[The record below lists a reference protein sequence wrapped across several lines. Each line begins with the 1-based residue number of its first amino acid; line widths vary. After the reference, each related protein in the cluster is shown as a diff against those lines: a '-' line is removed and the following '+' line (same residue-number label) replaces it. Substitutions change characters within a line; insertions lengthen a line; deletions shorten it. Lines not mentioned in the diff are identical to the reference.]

1 MTIRRF
7 RNHSMLKVKMLE
19 PREGH
24 AMTTRLYHFSLVLM
38 VLVVLFVGGCGGS
51 VGVEVAGS
59 SPAAD
64 AKADDHVAAA
74 TMAAA
79 EATSAAAQA
88 TGAAAAQVIAQ
99 ATAAVQ
105 ASPTAT
111 AAPLA
116 TQASARAATA
126 TAAPTQT
133 PMPAGESVE
142 PQGQKLYLHSDGILA
157 LVPPPSNSQS
167 RTECL
172 SECTQTWA
180 ITLTNPLQGNA
191 YNYDLVGISGDY
203 SVRLLHTQRGQ
214 QTVLA
219 EWLNRDGWQGGP
231 EMEALPGDVLTLEVT
246 AALGASW
253 SPFSAG
259 SILAFDYGSYSYV
272 TVGTTQK
279 PLPTHPA
286 PPKPTPVVQ
295 DLSTAVEMRYGD
307 VITEE
312 IKPCGDMD
320 IFTFAGNAGD
330 VAHIVAAGT
339 EDAPWL
345 SLRVEVFD
353 PQGAPVKGDS
363 HGEYDLTLDGRHSFT
378 VQDADTRTG
387 SYLLSL
393 KNVSP
398 GAGTSM
404 GYGDVVEGEIG
415 IEGEKD
421 VYTFDGKTGDVA
433 RIAMS
438 ERRELHARKANL
450 VVTLLDPHGETL
462 GYDDIW
468 VGNIALIGHALDT
481 DGLYTIEIRITGQL
495 DTPKTGEYT
504 LLLKNVAHSTGS
516 PLTYGNLVE
525 GEIEP
530 PGDRD
535 VYTFEWRPGEEI
547 VIEAT
552 GNGRDWDFQLQLEI
566 FDPQARS
573 VALGSAGSIKPTLSD
588 EGTYTLV
595 VQDESGHAGSLSTGS
610 YTLLLKHVGASAP

>member
-1 MTIRRF
+1 MTI
-7 RNHSMLKVKMLE
+7 
-19 PREGH
+19 
-24 AMTTRLYHFSLVLM
+24 RLYHFSLVLI
-38 VLVVLFVGGCGGS
+38 VLVVLFVGGCGGN
-51 VGVEVAGS
+51 VGVEVASS

-79 EATSAAAQA
+79 EATAAAAQA
-88 TGAAAAQVIAQ
+88 TKAAAAQVIAQ
-99 ATAAVQ
+99 ATAAVP
-105 ASPTAT
+105 ASLTTT
-111 AAPLA
+111 AASRA
-116 TQASARAATA
+116 TQAPTRAA

-142 PQGQKLYLHSDGILA
+142 PQGQKLYLHSDGVLA

-167 RTECL
+167 RTECF
-172 SECTQTWA
+172 SECTQTWV

-231 EMEALPGDVLTLEVT
+231 EMDALPGDVLTLEVT

-312 IKPCGDMD
+312 IKPSGDMD

-353 PQGAPVKGDS
+353 PQGAPVEGGGS
-363 HGEYDLTLDGRHSFT
+363 GEYDLTVDGRHSFT
-378 VQDADTRTG
+378 VRDADTRTG
-387 SYLLSL
+387 PYVFSL

-398 GAGTSM
+398 GAGTPM

-415 IEGEKD
+415 IAGQKD
-421 VYTFDGKTGDVA
+421 VYTFEAKAGDVA
-433 RIAMS
+433 RIAMT
-438 ERRELHARKANL
+438 ERKEPHARTANL

-468 VGNIALIGHALDT
+468 VGNIALIEHLLDT
-481 DGLYTIEIRITGQL
+481 DGLFTVEIRITGQL
-495 DTPKTGEYT
+495 NTPRTGEYT
-504 LLLKNVAHSTGS
+504 LLLKNVALSTGS
-516 PLTYGNLVE
+516 PLAYGVLVE
-525 GEIEP
+525 GEIQP
-530 PGDRD
+530 LGDQD
-535 VYTFEWRPGEEI
+535 VYTFQWKPGEEI

-552 GNGRDWDFQLQLEI
+552 GESPSYDFQLQLEI
-566 FDPQARS
+566 FDPQGHS
-573 VALGSAGSIKPTLSD
+573 VALGSAGRIKPLLSD

-610 YTLLLKHVGASAP
+610 YTLLLEHVGASAP